1 VRAHVRVGDQDLVPG
16 LLVNRTESGWVGW
29 WVGGV
34 GEDRGRGGG
43 QSGEGRVLCVQA
55 KADTV
60 QVRENRD

>member
-1 VRAHVRVGDQDLVPG
+1 VGGWVG
-16 LLVNRTESGWVGW
+16 GWVGW
-29 WVGGV
+29 GKIEV
-34 GEDRGRGGG
+34 EGG